1 MKTKKSPLDAVDEA
15 IFAEIMAASDA
26 EVIAEV
32 GDTSIAKGFAVLE
45 GAKQTVARQ
54 RFLEAKAALEADRL
68 VSKQTI
74 VPLAR
79 ARAKADLD
87 KLLQS
92 DAALRGKLTL
102 AARKATSNDMS
113 DDEGL
118 LDDIAELQRD
128 AEKDV
133 DG

>member
-1 MKTKKSPLDAVDEA
+1 MTTKKSPLDALDDA
-15 IFAEIMAASDA
+15 IFSEIMAASDA
-26 EVIAEV
+26 EVMAEV
-32 GDTSIAKGFAVLE
+32 GDASIAKSFAVLE
-45 GAKQTVARQ
+45 GAKQSVARQ
-54 RFLEAKAALEADRL
+54 RFLEAKAALEADR
-68 VSKQTI
+68 VVTRQTV

-79 ARAKADLD
+79 ARAKADLE

-118 LDDIAELQRD
+118 LDDLAELQRA

>member
-1 MKTKKSPLDAVDEA
+1 MTTKKSPLDAVDEA

-54 RFLEAKAALEADRL
+54 RFLEAKAALEADRV

-74 VPLAR
+74 
-79 ARAKADLD
+79 
-87 KLLQS
+87 
-92 DAALRGKLTL
+92 G
-102 AARKATSNDMS
+102 
-113 DDEGL
+113 
-118 LDDIAELQRD
+118 
-128 AEKDV
+128 
-133 DG
+133 

>member
-1 MKTKKSPLDAVDEA
+1 MTTKKSPLDAVDEA
-15 IFAEIMAASDA
+15 IFTEIMAASDA

-68 VSKQTI
+68 VSKQTV